1 MDKINLFYL
10 DDVLLE
16 TDPKGWDDI
25 NFIVKLDKDLNG
37 RLIFIDVELEFF
49 DDGYQYLADM
59 QAGKLYTDGFCE
71 TVNLKIMEA
80 CADSNYRL
88 IHEGTIF
95 LSKLQIDEK
104 TCGAKVRP
112 EDNSFYAKIDK
123 NRGLNVLPWV
133 EQSKNGVEIEPAELE
148 KIGFF
153 NPVDGVYYA
162 HTLVTDDYT
171 CTGYRAFEIFRY
183 MVEWMTDGTVDFGST
198 LFDTGGEL
206 EFFMLT
212 TGTVLFTVQSG
223 LNQVT
228 FEETFPDDLSFETFF
243 KEVYK
248 KEAIGFYID
257 YTGLRPKLWIEKL
270 QEIPTGTDAV
280 TLDNIKYGIRTTVD
294 TQRLYSTIEIGSDIV
309 QNVPSLQFP
318 PVDWLGFNREAYNV
332 LGNCGVDTTLD
343 LVSGYIIDSNVIE
356 DAINTPSDQYE
367 GEFAFIECYQFTSGA
382 NIATQT
388 NNLTGATPPYFYN
401 QGLTNNEVSK
411 RFFGAIP
418 VSIAKFL
425 GNNDNTFFA
434 TMTDNRA
441 EVGVGATQTIEYG
454 ELPFQDDFNSPNF
467 DPSNNW
473 SADVPPTAG
482 AATFTC
488 PQSGL
493 YTFEST
499 LIVSMRGLAPESGY
513 RGIPSAIY
521 RVLDSGGSFVVDYVA
536 SLPSLTLFGAQ
547 TKTFTTSQSI
557 QLTSG
562 QKVQLFFQWQST
574 PDPCYFRVRQNS
586 TFACTSD
593 VTGGGIYQTY
603 DPKDYLG
610 LIHEFEYAITAT
622 QWAAILAD
630 PRGNIKFAQA
640 NQDFRRGLIDT
651 IRFNKSGISQVKLIR
666 SINT

>member
-1 MDKINLFYL
+1 MTDRKINLFYL
-10 DDVLLE
+10 DDVLLD

-25 NFIVKLDKDLNG
+25 NFMIKLDKDLNG

-49 DDGYQYLADM
+49 DDGFTYLTD
-59 QAGKLYTDGFCE
+59 KLYEDGFCE

-88 IHEGTIF
+88 IHEGIIF

-104 TCGAKVRP
+104 TCGVKVRP
-112 EDNSFYAKIDK
+112 DDNSFYAKIDK

-148 KIGFF
+148 KILFF
-153 NPVDGVYYA
+153 NPVDGVYYP
-162 HTLVTDDYT
+162 HTLVTGDYT
-171 CTGYRAFEIFRY
+171 STGYKAFEVFRY
-183 MVEWMTDGTVDFGST
+183 LVAWMTDGTVDFGST

-223 LNQVT
+223 LNQVA
-228 FEETFPDDLSFETFF
+228 FEDSFPEDLSFENFF

-257 YTGLRPKLWIEKL
+257 YSGLRPKLWIEKI
-270 QEIPTGTDAV
+270 QEIPTGTDAA
-280 TLDNIKYGIRTTVD
+280 TFDNIKFGVRTTVD

-318 PVDWLGFNREAYNV
+318 PVDWLGFNHESYNV

-356 DAINTPSDQYE
+356 DAINTPSDEYE
-367 GEFAFIECYQFTSGA
+367 GEFALIECYQFTSNA
-382 NIATQT
+382 NVATQT
-388 NNLTGATPPYFYN
+388 NNLTGVTPPYFYN
-401 QGLTNNEVSK
+401 QGLVNNEVAK

-418 VSIAKFL
+418 VSIAKYL
-425 GNNDNTFFA
+425 GNQDNTFFA
-434 TMTDNRA
+434 TMTTDNQLH
-441 EVGVGATQTIEYG
+441 GVGGGTTVDSQI
-454 ELPFQDDFNSPNF
+454 LPFQNDYDFPNF
-467 DPSNNW
+467 DTSNNW
-473 SADVPPTAG
+473 NADAPPTAG
-482 AATFTC
+482 AALYTV
-488 PQSGL
+488 PQSGQ
-493 YTFEST
+493 YTFASS
-499 LIVSMRGLAPESGY
+499 IVVRMG
-513 RGIPSAIY
+513 GIVGVAFALY
-521 RVLDSGGSFVVDYVA
+521 DVLDSGGTLLTTYV
-536 SLPSLTLFGAQ
+536 SEGQRFTLGTTQ
-547 TKTFTTSQSI
+547 IHVLNTSQTI
-557 QLTSG
+557 NLTIG
-562 QKVQLFFQWQST
+562 QKVRLRFRWTNEST
-574 PDPCYFRVRQNS
+574 VTSGFRVMSTS

-593 VTGGGIYQTY
+593 VTGGGIYATY

-610 LIHEFEYAITAT
+610 LLHEFEYNISAS

-651 IRFNKSGISQVKLIR
+651 IRFNKTGISQVKLIR